1 LADLGK
7 SILGI
12 LDIDADLSFG
22 DGNLAFAHDE
32 ARRLCTE
39 PGGLMDDPAYGYG
52 LQLLLSSTIDG
63 PSVER
68 KIEQQLL
75 QDERALEADAT
86 VIADSEQKTVSVPI
100 ALETADG
107 PFEFTLNV
115 SQLSV
120 ELLLPEA
127 NQ

>member
-22 DGNLAFAHDE
+22 EGNLALAHDI
-32 ARRLCTE
+32 ARRLVTE
-39 PGGLMDDPAYGYG
+39 PGGLTDSPGYGYG
-52 LQLLLSSTIDG
+52 LQLLLSSTVDA

-68 KIEQQLL
+68 RIAEQCL
-75 QDERALEADAT
+75 QDERVRDVE
-86 VIADSEQKTVSVPI
+86 VSVTQDEAEKTI
-100 ALETADG
+100 TVGISLQTADG
-107 PFEFTLNV
+107 PFEFTLAV

-120 ELLLPEA
+120 ELLLPQA
-127 NQ
+127 A